1 MQKCISNKALNLI
14 FHLYVNRQSLSM
26 DIGEVFIIVY
36 FSDAL
41 QPPIDN

>member
-1 MQKCISNKALNLI
+1 
-14 FHLYVNRQSLSM
+14 M
-26 DIGEVFIIVY
+26 DMGEVFIIVY